1 MLMLRTPRLICSP
14 IVESDWAFFLSLQP
28 DVMRYVADPRS
39 SEEIREQFVA
49 RLPEWSPGSRH
60 WLCTVVRDNATHM
73 PLGVTGY
80 IHREDD
86 CAEVGFLFAPQ
97 AQGKGY
103 GRESL
108 KALCDYAFNEGGIR
122 RLVATVTSGN
132 LASRRL
138 LEKTGFIL
146 EGELREALGGWR
158 GAGKTTGYLAYC
170 DMNMGIMANSSAYL
184 SNLCRA

>member
-1 MLMLRTPRLICSP
+1 MLMLRTPRLICSS
-14 IVESDWAFFLSLQP
+14 IVESDWEFFLSLQQQP

-39 SEEIREQFVA
+39 SEEIREQFLS
-49 RLPEWSPGSRH
+49 RLPDWFPGSRH
-60 WLCTVVRDNATHM
+60 WLCLVVRDNTTQM

-108 KALCDYAFNEGGIR
+108 KAVCDYAFSEGGIR

-132 LASRRL
+132 IASRRL

-146 EGELREALGGWR
+146 EGELREAWWL
-158 GAGKTTGYLAYC
+158 AGRWQNDWLFGLLRHEYG
-170 DMNMGIMANSSAYL
+170 NNG
-184 SNLCRA
+184 